1 MTRMQNMF
9 AETNAL
15 LSEIKVGFG
24 TFKGNAPY
32 MSGVAIET
40 DDVIGVRLR
49 MSELNGNI
57 SSEMDVADYADEI
70 KDRLV
75 NAEDKEA
82 CVRSLWDRLAFYDSA
97 NKEQYEKAAN
107 TYISYLRNGAN
118 IDQAMDIIA
127 QRYAEQT
134 HKCLKAIADDNATF
148 RNTTQKHTA
157 SFAQVIMSVVFS
169 GGEAV
174 MNMFESNFSGA
185 DKLSLGASAKFI
197 SREIGGGFFES
208 LSTTTNRLVKGA
220 KVLGENDDK
229 NTNVDNIPLPEEEA
243 EEEENQINL
252 DV

>member
-15 LSEIKVGFG
+15 LSEIKAGLGAFNEQGKYMQGVETDPHDIIGFNL
-24 TFKGNAPY
+24 F
-32 MSGVAIET
+32 MSG
-40 DDVIGVRLR
+40 
-49 MSELNGNI
+49 LNGNI
-57 SSEMDVADYADEI
+57 PSEMDEADFASTL
-70 KDRLV
+70 KVRLAV
-75 NAEDKEA
+75 AEDKEA
-82 CVRSLWDRLAFYDSA
+82 LVRSLWDRLAFYDST
-97 NKEQYEKAAN
+97 NKEQYEKAAK

-118 IDQAMDIIA
+118 LDQVMDIIA
-127 QRYAEQT
+127 QRYTEQT
-134 HKCLKAIADDNATF
+134 RKCLKAIVDDNATF
-148 RNTTQKHTA
+148 RKSAQKHTA
-157 SFAQVIMSVVFS
+157 SFAQVIMGVVFS
-169 GGEAV
+169 GGEAI

>member
-32 MSGVAIET
+32 MSGVAIEP
-40 DDVIGVRLR
+40 DDIIGVRLR
-49 MSELNGNI
+49 MSDLNGNI
-57 SSEMDVADYADEI
+57 SSDMDEADYAEDI
-70 KDRLV
+70 KERLV

-82 CVRSLWDRLAFYDSA
+82 FVRSLRDRLALYDSA

-107 TYISYLRNGAN
+107 TCISYLRNAAN
-118 IDQAMDIIA
+118 LEQAMDIIT

-134 HKCLKAIADDNATF
+134 HKCLKAISDDNATF
-148 RNTTQKHTA
+148 RSTTQKHTA
-157 SFAQVIMSVVFS
+157 SFAQVIMGVVFS

-174 MNMFESNFSGA
+174 RNMFDTNFSGA
-185 DKLSLGASAKFI
+185 DELSLGASAKLI
-197 SREIGGGFFES
+197 SREIGGSFWETMG
-208 LSTTTNRLVKGA
+208 TTTNRLVKGA

-229 NTNVDNIPLPEEEA
+229 NTNVDNIPLPR
-243 EEEENQINL
+243 
-252 DV
+252 